1 MKILE
6 TKVLVIGGGASG
18 VCTAIQAA
26 RLGVEVILV
35 EETAWLGGMLTAAGV
50 SATDGNHRLPS
61 GLWSE
66 FQQKIYNHY
75 GSASAVETGWVSNTL
90 FEPHVGQQIF
100 QEMCDA
106 EPTLTVLKGYR
117 IVSIL
122 KKSNHVIGA
131 EFIDNRGKSLRVL
144 SQISIEATEYGDVLA
159 LAGCEYR
166 VGREA
171 RAETGERFAP
181 ESADDMIQDITY
193 VAILKDYGIGDD
205 RSIPKPPN
213 YNPTVFRGSCK
224 ISDDQTDQNLPTP
237 EKMLE
242 YGKLPN
248 GKYMINWPLHG
259 NDFYLNA
266 IEVNPSERLSAL
278 QPAKDFTMGFVYF
291 IQTEL
296 GYKHLGL
303 ADDEFP
309 TADRLALIPYNRE
322 SRRII
327 GITRLKLEDIENIYQ
342 SPQGELY
349 KRGIAVGD
357 YPLDHHHHKCPKPVN
372 ETYPQISSFTVP
384 FGCLIPSTVDGLLVA
399 EKSISVTHYV
409 NGCTRLQPC
418 VMLIGQAAG
427 AAAALCV
434 RENVQPRDLAI
445 RKLQQVL
452 LDAHAYLMPFSDV
465 KPDDP
470 ALQAIQRIGATGI
483 LKGESIHHD
492 WVNELRFNPD
502 EKVTGREFIDAVR
515 LMIDFPPEP
524 ILKISPGNFITKN
537 QFVAFAGK
545 MDWQIPEFFTP
556 PSEKWLTRRAFAV
569 WLDAQFDP
577 FNAIPV

>member
-18 VCTAIQAA
+18 VCAAIQAA
-26 RLGVEVILV
+26 RLGVSVILI
-35 EETAWLGGMLTAAGV
+35 EETTWLGGMLTAAGV

-61 GLWSE
+61 GLWGE
-66 FQQKIYNHY
+66 FRQRLYDYY

-90 FEPHVGQQIF
+90 FEPRVGQQIF

-131 EFIDNRGKSLRVL
+131 VFIDNQGENLRVL
-144 SQISIEATEYGDVLA
+144 CQIIVEATEYGDALA

-166 VGREA
+166 VGRES

-181 ESADDMIQDITY
+181 ELADEIIQDITY
-193 VAILKDYGIGDD
+193 VAVLKDYGIGTDQT
-205 RSIPKPPN
+205 IPKPPN
-213 YNPTVFRGSCK
+213 YNASAYNKSCQK
-224 ISDDQTDQNLPTP
+224 SNENLHDP
-237 EKMLE
+237 ERMLN
-242 YGKLPN
+242 YGRLPN
-248 GKYMINWPLHG
+248 GKYMINWPFHG
-259 NDFYLNA
+259 NDFYMNA
-266 IEVNPSERLSAL
+266 TEMNPNERFSAL
-278 QPAKDFTMGFVYF
+278 QRAKDFTLGFVYF

-296 GYKHLGL
+296 GYKYLGL

-327 GITRLKLEDIENIYQ
+327 GMTRLKLEDIENIYQ

-349 KRGIAVGD
+349 KSGIAVGD
-357 YPLDHHHHKCPKPVN
+357 YPLDHHHHKCPKPAN

-384 FGCLIPSTVDGLLVA
+384 FGCLIPATIDGLLVA

-434 RENVQPRDLAI
+434 RENVQPRDLAV

-452 LDAHAYLMPFSDV
+452 LDARAYLMPFSDV
-465 KPDDP
+465 KSDDP
-470 ALQAIQRIGATGI
+470 AFQAIQRIGATGI

-502 EKVTGREFIDAVR
+502 DKVTEKEFIDAIS
-515 LMIDFPPEP
+515 LATDFPPKSIP
-524 ILKISPGNFITKN
+524 NMSPEDFITKS
-537 QFVAFAGK
+537 QFAVFTKK
-545 MDWQIPEFFTP
+545 MNWRLPELYSP
-556 PSEKWLTRRAFAV
+556 PSQKWLTRRDFAV

-577 FNAIPV
+577 FNTIPV